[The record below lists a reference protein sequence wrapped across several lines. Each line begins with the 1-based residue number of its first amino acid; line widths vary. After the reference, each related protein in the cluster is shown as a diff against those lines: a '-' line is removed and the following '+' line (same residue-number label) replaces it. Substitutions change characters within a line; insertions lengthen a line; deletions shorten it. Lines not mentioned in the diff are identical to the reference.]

1 MASAERLSR
10 SNRSRDRRRIFTGN
24 IYTSDEYLKTKRIEL
39 DSIAAKVGAAG
50 LWKYIL
56 HRLQSPEIAPQGFDL
71 NQAVTIPAN
80 EVFYPKA
87 VSDLLTYL
95 NNYTDRILSEER
107 EVIELELEGIR
118 ELTEIKS
125 EEKDIE
131 ERLRNVIAED
141 EGMRTIALEFDI
153 LLKRLPKI
161 NDEDEE

>member
-39 DSIAAKVGAAG
+39 DSIAAKVGVAG

-131 ERLRNVIAED
+131 KRLRNVI
-141 EGMRTIALEFDI
+141 EFWLP
-153 LLKRLPKI
+153 LLSFLPI
-161 NDEDEE
+161 YT

>member
-1 MASAERLSR
+1 V
-10 SNRSRDRRRIFTGN
+10 
-24 IYTSDEYLKTKRIEL
+24 RIEL

-50 LWKYIL
+50 LWKYVL
-56 HRLQSPEIAPQGFDL
+56 HRLQLPEIAPQGFDL

-80 EVFYPKA
+80 EVLYPKA

-95 NNYTDRILSEER
+95 NNYTDRILIEER
-107 EVIELELEGIR
+107 ELIEHELEGVR
-118 ELTEIKS
+118 ELTEIES

-131 ERLRNVIAED
+131 ERLGNVIAED
-141 EGMRTIALEFDI
+141 EGMRTIALEFDK